1 MALTKVTDSI
11 VDFDTLTIAGT
22 QAADTT
28 YLKLQNTPATAA
40 THKVAMEFWGNEGT
54 ANGSTFNMGRIYGE
68 FDGSSYSTTRLTLGS
83 ASGNGTFNDE
93 INIKNGK
100 VGIGQTSNINH
111 ILTVGDELVD
121 SSDSRRITIRSSNH
135 GANAGY
141 RFDAESSNGTARA
154 AGYYF
159 QPGDNDAGTYLGL
172 TSTDSAYQMTITRE
186 SNVGIGATG
195 LADSQHRLKLT
206 AGTGGARCLNMG
218 VGNGGLCAT
227 TNNTSGTASYDA
239 FAFTTSGGGS
249 QVGGIVVGGSST
261 AYNTT
266 SDYRLK
272 ENVNYTWDATTRLK
286 QLRPARFNWIIDDTN
301 TLVDGFLAHEV
312 EDIVPE
318 AITGT
323 KDATETLTNVVRSAQ
338 GMVLAEGITEANWT
352 AGKADGVLWTE
363 DDVLPEGVSVGDVRV
378 EPTYPSDSTWDASL
392 TKDVYQN
399 IDQAK
404 LVPLLVKTIQE
415 LEARITTLENA

>member
-1 MALTKVTDSI
+1 MALTKITSEI
-11 VDFDTLTIAGT
+11 IESNLTLT
-22 QAADTT
+22 
-28 YLKLQNTPATAA
+28 
-40 THKVAMEFWGNEGT
+40 GT
-54 ANGSTFNMGRIYGE
+54 ADGSTTPLTVKNTSTNAASEARLEFNQGGTTHGYITSSYNSNSPYMAFSVGS
-68 FDGSSYSTTRLTLGS
+68 GSSEKARILSS
-83 ASGNGTFNDE
+83 
-93 INIKNGK
+93 GK
-100 VGIGQTSNINH
+100 VGIGLTSNINH

-135 GANAGY
+135 GANSGY
-141 RFDAESSNGTARA
+141 RFDSESSNGTARA

-172 TSTDSAYQMTITRE
+172 TSTDSSYQMTITKE
-186 SNVGIGATG
+186 ANVGIGATG

-261 AYNTT
+261 AFNTT

-272 ENVNYTWDATTRLK
+272 ENVDYTWDATTRLK

>member
-1 MALTKVTDSI
+1 IQVEESSDEDKIRFDVGGSEKAIVTSTGLGIGTSSPGVDLEIATSASDTGVDLTLNGNKSSNGAVASIIFENNTDSVAMI
-11 VDFDTLTIAGT
+11 RASRVGGNNDAADMQFFT
-22 QAADTT
+22 QA
-28 YLKLQNTPATAA
+28 
-40 THKVAMEFWGNEGT
+40 
-54 ANGSTFNMGRIYGE
+54 NGGSNSERMRILS
-68 FDGSSYSTTRLTLGS
+68 D
-83 ASGNGTFNDE
+83 
-93 INIKNGK
+93 GK
-100 VGIGQTSNINH
+100 VGIGLTSNINH

-141 RFDAESSNGTARA
+141 RFDAESSNGTARS

-172 TSTDSAYQMTITRE
+172 SATDGNYQMTITRE

-195 LADSQHRLKLT
+195 LADSQHRLKIT

-239 FAFTTSGGGS
+239 FAFTTSGGNS

-272 ENVNYTWDATTRLK
+272 ENVDYTWDATT
-286 QLRPARFNWIIDDTN
+286 
-301 TLVDGFLAHEV
+301 
-312 EDIVPE
+312 
-318 AITGT
+318 
-323 KDATETLTNVVRSAQ
+323 
-338 GMVLAEGITEANWT
+338 
-352 AGKADGVLWTE
+352 
-363 DDVLPEGVSVGDVRV
+363 
-378 EPTYPSDSTWDASL
+378 
-392 TKDVYQN
+392 
-399 IDQAK
+399 
-404 LVPLLVKTIQE
+404 
-415 LEARITTLENA
+415 